1 MDVYSTSNSF
11 NHKHSIYLEGG
22 TPNLRYGVDGSFN
35 IADGV
40 MKGTERN
47 RYSAGF
53 SLDYR
58 IKNLQ
63 VRNYV
68 SFGHTKSKESP
79 YGSFSDLADY
89 SLMTLLIKMMEHSG
103 RNSHIRN

>member
-1 MDVYSTSNSF
+1 M
-11 NHKHSIYLEGG
+11 
-22 TPNLRYGVDGSFN
+22 RYGVAGSFFLG
-35 IADGV
+35 DGV
-40 MKGTERN
+40 MMGPDRK

-68 SFGHTKSKESP
+68 SFGHTKSKGSP
-79 YGSFSDLADY
+79 YGSLSALSGLQPYDTPYKDDGTLREKLTY
-89 SLMTLLIKMMEHSG
+89 SKISG
-103 RNSHIRN
+103 RDK

>member
-1 MDVYSTSNSF
+1 M
-11 NHKHSIYLEGG
+11 
-22 TPNLRYGVDGSFN
+22 RYGVDGSFN

-68 SFGHTKSKESP
+68 SFGHTK
-79 YGSFSDLADY
+79 
-89 SLMTLLIKMMEHSG
+89 
-103 RNSHIRN
+103 

>member
-1 MDVYSTSNSF
+1 M
-11 NHKHSIYLEGG
+11 
-22 TPNLRYGVDGSFN
+22 RYGVDGSFN

-79 YGSFSDLADY
+79 YGSFSDFSGLQPYDSPYKDDGILACPLSNNPARRSISSFSDAFAK
-89 SLMTLLIKMMEHSG
+89 L
-103 RNSHIRN
+103 